1 VGAKAEIG
9 WVRRDESGERWD
21 VYAQLVGRDWKFFAR
36 QRRYEVWQPLETP
49 ILEDWLELLDAL
61 RRLVTRRRY
70 VPDDVKHLEKTIREK
85 FPEAE
90 F

>member
-1 VGAKAEIG
+1 MGSKAEIG

-21 VYAQLVGRDWKFFAR
+21 LYAQPVGRDWKFFAR

-61 RRLVTRRRY
+61 RENPDKCRQEEHLPVTLSAIAQTLFW
-70 VPDDVKHLEKTIREK
+70 PI
-85 FPEAE
+85 
-90 F
+90 